1 MVRLLGN
8 AKMEFLN
15 TKQAAEY
22 LGVTQK
28 HISKLCR
35 LGIFKNAQ
43 QSWDSHP
50 WKIPKSDLDAFLE
63 KKAQIKKYK

>member
-1 MVRLLGN
+1 
-8 AKMEFLN
+8 MELLN

-35 LGIFKNAQ
+35 KGVFKNAM

-50 WKIPKSDLDAFLE
+50 WKIPKSDLDEYL
-63 KKAQIKKYK
+63 KKKTGFKES